1 MSDMGTC
8 MDGSKGSAQNT
19 SDVLRKTG
27 TRLTSTTRDTAYHRA
42 LLPYL
47 NLDGT
52 LPRSPLSTSASLYI
66 ASRVGLAAAARCD
79 KAMLPLN
86 NESNKT
92 EARKFGTPAKFDG
105 MITASAAASAAAT
118 PPAAGIGTPTS
129 DNALCSEIPR
139 ENPLNKDTARGCT
152 AEERVAA
159 ATGKAAESANAADR
173 PASKKQI
180 SNHGAVIRASTL
192 RLSPSPII
200 CDPCDPD
207 NQTFYFRQ
215 LFWWLGGPFF

>member
-1 MSDMGTC
+1 MSDMGIC

-27 TRLTSTTRDTAYHRA
+27 TRLTSNTARDPAYHRA

-52 LPRSPLSTSASLYI
+52 IPRSPLSTSASLYI
-66 ASRVGLAAAARCD
+66 ASRVGLAAAARYD
-79 KAMLPLN
+79 KAILPLN
-86 NESNKT
+86 NESNRT
-92 EARKFGTPAKFDG
+92 EARKIRMTRAKSDG
-105 MITASAAASAAAT
+105 VITASAAAT
-118 PPAAGIGTPTS
+118 PPAAGIGTQTP
-129 DNALCSEIPR
+129 DNALCSEIPGDT
-139 ENPLNKDTARGCT
+139 PLKKDTARGCT

-159 ATGKAAESANAADR
+159 ATGKAAESANVADR
-173 PASKKQI
+173 TTNKKRI
-180 SNHGAVIRASTL
+180 TNHGAVTRASTL